1 MAHFPP
7 NDTEQHCES
16 LKKTGLVGKHEAKTL
31 QTYNYH
37 QLETALRGS
46 TVPWLLNIQVRPVFR
61 ARSNVVQ
68 HNERLLL
75 TQPEAT
81 WSQSALVPGAG
92 VLIGGD

>member
-7 NDTEQHCES
+7 NDTEQHSES
-16 LKKTGLVGKHEAKTL
+16 LKNTGLVGKHEAKTL
-31 QTYNYH
+31 RTYNYD
-37 QLETALRGS
+37 QLENTLRGS
-46 TVPWLLNIQVRPVFR
+46 TVSWLLNIQVDPVFH

-68 HNERLLL
+68 QNERLLL